1 MLHFK
6 KHYIF
11 GPTNQPIHMI
21 EYFQSLADWY
31 MSHMNYFTITLLMA
45 IESSFVPLPSE
56 VVIPPAIWQAL
67 KTGDL
72 NVYLVVVFAT
82 IGAIIGALFNYLM
95 ARWLGR
101 VIVYSFAE
109 SRVGKM
115 FFLNQAKVEHAEAY
129 FNRHGRSST
138 FIGRLIPGIRHLISI
153 PAGLAKMNI
162 KQFILYTAMGSAIW
176 HIILAALSYY
186 LYSQQDLLM
195 KYMHELSYILLA
207 CGAVFVGY
215 LVWKYKRKK
224 E

>member
-1 MLHFK
+1 
-6 KHYIF
+6 
-11 GPTNQPIHMI
+11 MI

-67 KTGDL
+67 KTGEL

-82 IGAIIGALFNYLM
+82 IGAVIGAMFNYVM

-109 SRVGKM
+109 SKVGKL
-115 FFLNQAKVEHAEAY
+115 FFLTQAKVQHAESY
-129 FNRHGRSST
+129 FNRHGKSST

-153 PAGLAKMNI
+153 PAGLAKMNV
-162 KQFILYTAMGSAIW
+162 KQFILYTALGSAIW
-176 HIILAALSYY
+176 HIILAGLSYY
-186 LYSQQDLLM
+186 LYTQQDLLY
-195 KYMHELSYILLA
+195 KYMHELSLILLA

-215 LVWKYKRKK
+215 LVWKYKKKK

>member
-1 MLHFK
+1 MF
-6 KHYIF
+6 
-11 GPTNQPIHMI
+11 

-31 MSHMNYFTITLLMA
+31 MQHMNYFTIALLMA
-45 IESSFVPLPSE
+45 IESTFVPLPSE
-56 VVIPPAIWQAL
+56 IVIPPAIWKAAS
-67 KTGDL
+67 GEL
-72 NVYLVVVFAT
+72 NMYLVVLSAT
-82 IGAIIGALFNYLM
+82 IGAIFGAMFNYVM

-101 VIVYSFAE
+101 VIVYRLAE
-109 SRVGKM
+109 SKAGKL
-115 FFLNQAKVEHAEAY
+115 FLLNQAKIEHAEAY

-162 KQFILYTAMGSAIW
+162 KQFILYTALGSGLW

-195 KYMHELSYILLA
+195 KYMHELSYALLA
-207 CGAVFVGY
+207 AGALFVIY
-215 LVWKYKRKK
+215 LIWKYKKKK

>member
-1 MLHFK
+1 M
-6 KHYIF
+6 
-11 GPTNQPIHMI
+11 
-21 EYFQSLADWY
+21 EYFQTLADWY
-31 MSHMNYFTITLLMA
+31 MSHMNYLTIVMLMA

-56 VVIPPAIWQAL
+56 IVIPPAIWHAL

-72 NVYLVVVFAT
+72 NIYLVVVFAT
-82 IGAIIGALFNYLM
+82 IGAAIGALFNYVM

-101 VIVYSFAE
+101 VIVYGFAE
-109 SRVGKM
+109 SKVGKL
-115 FFLNQAKVEHAEAY
+115 FFLNQAKIEHAEAY

-153 PAGLAKMNI
+153 PAGLAKMDV
-162 KQFILYTAMGSAIW
+162 KQFVLYTALGSAIW
-176 HIILAALSYY
+176 HTLLAVLSYY

-195 KYMHELSYILLA
+195 KYMHELSYLLFGM
-207 CGAVFVGY
+207 GAMFVVY

>member
-1 MLHFK
+1 M
-6 KHYIF
+6 
-11 GPTNQPIHMI
+11 
-21 EYFQSLADWY
+21 EYFQTLADWY
-31 MSHMNYFTITLLMA
+31 MSHMNYLTIVMLMA

-56 VVIPPAIWQAL
+56 IVIPPAIWHAL

-72 NVYLVVVFAT
+72 NIYLVVVFAT
-82 IGAIIGALFNYLM
+82 IGAAIGALFNYVM

-101 VIVYSFAE
+101 VIVYGFAE
-109 SRVGKM
+109 SKVGKL
-115 FFLNQAKVEHAEAY
+115 FFLNQAKIEHAEAY

-153 PAGLAKMNI
+153 PAGLAKMDV
-162 KQFILYTAMGSAIW
+162 KQFVLYTALGSAIW
-176 HIILAALSYY
+176 HTLLAALSYY

-195 KYMHELSYILLA
+195 KYMHELSYLLL
-207 CGAVFVGY
+207 GMGTMFVVY